1 MQRGFIHSIESFGS
15 VDGPGIRFLIFLQ
28 GCPMRCQFCHNPDSW
43 KTGVGEEWY
52 ADDLLDKAERF
63 RSYWGDNGG
72 ITVSGGE
79 ALLQIDFL
87 LELFE
92 KAHQRGINTCLDTS
106 AQLFTQKGV
115 FFEKFE
121 RLMQV
126 TDTILLDIKHI
137 DDEEHKKL
145 TGHTNKNILDCARY
159 LSEQG
164 IPMWIRHVLVPGIT
178 DNDEYL
184 KKTREFIDTLDTVM
198 KVEVLPYHTL
208 GAYKWKELGIPYK
221 LEGVEPPT
229 EERIQNAKKILEFNK
244 YK

>member
-1 MQRGFIHSIESFGS
+1 MVRQAELIREAVKENNQELCRELKESM
-15 VDGPGIRFLIFLQ
+15 V
-28 GCPMRCQFCHNPDSW
+28 
-43 KTGVGEEWY
+43 KE
-52 ADDLLDKAERF
+52 LDYQF
-63 RSYWGDNGG
+63 RSREEREEERDRRLEQR
-72 ITVSGGE
+72 SE

-87 LELFE
+87 IDLFR
-92 KAHQRGINTCLDTS
+92 KAHERGINTDLDTS
-106 AQLFTQKGV
+106 GQPFTREEP
-115 FFEKFE
+115 FFSKFNE
-121 RLMQV
+121 LLKY
-126 TDTILLDIKHI
+126 TDLVMLDIKHI

-208 GAYKWKELGIPYK
+208 GEYKWKELGIPYK

>member
-1 MQRGFIHSIESFGS
+1 M
-15 VDGPGIRFLIFLQ
+15 
-28 GCPMRCQFCHNPDSW
+28 
-43 KTGVGEEWY
+43 
-52 ADDLLDKAERF
+52 
-63 RSYWGDNGG
+63 
-72 ITVSGGE
+72 
-79 ALLQIDFL
+79 
-87 LELFE
+87 
-92 KAHQRGINTCLDTS
+92 
-106 AQLFTQKGV
+106 
-115 FFEKFE
+115 
-121 RLMQV
+121 
-126 TDTILLDIKHI
+126 LDIKHI

-221 LEGVEPPT
+221 LEGVEPPPK
-229 EERIQNAKKILEFNK
+229 REFRMRRRSWSSININK
-244 YK
+244 QL